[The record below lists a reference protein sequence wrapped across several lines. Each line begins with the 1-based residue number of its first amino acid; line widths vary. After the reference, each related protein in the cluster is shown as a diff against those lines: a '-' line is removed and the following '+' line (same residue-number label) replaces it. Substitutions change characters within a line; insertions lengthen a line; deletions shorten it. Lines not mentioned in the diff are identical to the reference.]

1 MMLFSTGNLHRF
13 KESFDETTSNLAKSG
28 LVFYLGLWAY
38 DGWYVFV
45 WNFLCESIFTM
56 EIF

>member
-1 MMLFSTGNLHRF
+1 MLFSTGNLH
-13 KESFDETTSNLAKSG
+13 SFRGTFAEITSNLAKSG
-28 LVFYLGLWAY
+28 LAFYLGLWAY